1 MANEKENTDVH
12 KAPDLETT
20 VYTKESL
27 LASGGGIEFVETRGI
42 PLKASKETDPKK

>member
-1 MANEKENTDVH
+1 MANDNENTDVH

-27 LASGGGIEFVETRGI
+27 LASGGGIEFLETRGI
-42 PLKASKETDPKK
+42 PIKESKEPGPKK